1 LYVVLV
7 SCVVLSCLAFILS
20 WYISMRGGE
29 AAKAQGAGAL
39 PWLTPWRTS
48 DPQRTAELL
57 AAAGL
62 TEDLAGVNKEIIKL
76 QTELLLEAFPSL
88 EVFSPDEQLAL
99 RQNAM
104 AAAAAATAKAAASAA
119 ATMATASTSTSTSA
133 STTTT
138 GAATTSISNNR
149 NNNQLGGAATDLL
162 IARRQLE
169 LLLEQK
175 GALARA
181 SNTGASPSTGVA
193 AEASGVAAAAAD
205 YQDLSARLDLVTK
218 QRAADSEELA
228 KYQTLLSDAKLQLE
242 KERKRG
248 RAASTAVKQSNIQAI
263 LEAEQRGLKS
273 ARESARAAQPQP
285 QVAATAATAA
295 AANTNTNTMPQL
307 PALPPSLPTIP
318 RAAPHTAAVAA
329 AAAAV
334 PPIPPVPPAPP
345 PPPVQIQAPPHPPPE
360 MSEKLKKRIRKI
372 AEEVPPLDPRTFLSA
387 APVKIDFA
395 CASHTQLKDR
405 CACQI
410 VCGKDRTCSGAAQL
424 CKQLSECSVV
434 KQNEN
439 KNKPVATL
447 KKETAALFSLDAT
460 PQRWRAAFGQG
471 ERTFLII
478 GEQKCGTTQ
487 LYDALKAES
496 WIQAPASDRKELH
509 MFDHYHHMD
518 ACRINDYHGKFRRS
532 GASTAV
538 VGEATPDYLAD
549 PVAARLASGL
559 LPAAKLVVM
568 VRDPVRRAHAAW
580 DQNRRAGPEERAFGQ
595 AVRDEWPV
603 ALRCRQMAHELAGW
617 TPTNRS
623 ALARGALTRERLT
636 QAYAE
641 ECAHYVDGSPA
652 NCWVNTRYDRRPACK
667 RYLYKVSR
675 KS

>member
-1 LYVVLV
+1 
-7 SCVVLSCLAFILS
+7 
-20 WYISMRGGE
+20 
-29 AAKAQGAGAL
+29 
-39 PWLTPWRTS
+39 
-48 DPQRTAELL
+48 
-57 AAAGL
+57 
-62 TEDLAGVNKEIIKL
+62 
-76 QTELLLEAFPSL
+76 
-88 EVFSPDEQLAL
+88 
-99 RQNAM
+99 
-104 AAAAAATAKAAASAA
+104 
-119 ATMATASTSTSTSA
+119 
-133 STTTT
+133 
-138 GAATTSISNNR
+138 
-149 NNNQLGGAATDLL
+149 
-162 IARRQLE
+162 
-169 LLLEQK
+169 
-175 GALARA
+175 
-181 SNTGASPSTGVA
+181 
-193 AEASGVAAAAAD
+193 
-205 YQDLSARLDLVTK
+205 
-218 QRAADSEELA
+218 
-228 KYQTLLSDAKLQLE
+228 
-242 KERKRG
+242 
-248 RAASTAVKQSNIQAI
+248 
-263 LEAEQRGLKS
+263 
-273 ARESARAAQPQP
+273 
-285 QVAATAATAA
+285 
-295 AANTNTNTMPQL
+295 MPQL
-307 PALPPSLPTIP
+307 PALPPFLPTIP
-318 RAAPHTAAVAA
+318 RAAPYRRRRRRRRRRRSSHSTGASRAA
-329 AAAAV
+329 AAAGSN
-334 PPIPPVPPAPP
+334 PAR
-345 PPPVQIQAPPHPPPE
+345 
-360 MSEKLKKRIRKI
+360 RIRLLRCLRSSRSASGKSRRRCR
-372 AEEVPPLDPRTFLSA
+372 PRPRTFLSA

-447 KKETAALFSLDAT
+447 KKETAALFSLAAT

-603 ALRCRQMAHELAGW
+603 AWRCRQMAHELAGW

-652 NCWVNTRYDRRPACK
+652 NCWVNTRYDRRPSQ